1 MPQPLTNQLA
11 EQVYCRLKDDIFE
24 FRLLPGDRFSENEM
38 AERYDVS
45 RTPLR
50 DALYRLQ
57 REGYLDVGFRR
68 GWQVRALDFRYFDD
82 LYDLRIILETA
93 AIERICQM
101 PEHPAPIEELG
112 RLWLV
117 TRAEREQDGRTVSQM
132 DERFHTSVVA
142 AAGNA
147 EMAKVHAEL
156 TEKLRI
162 IRRLD
167 FTQADRID
175 ATYQEHGKII
185 ELLLRRKY
193 PETAMLLRSHIQQSK
208 LEVRKIT
215 LHRLPRPASVPE
227 RTAARCLVRRRLTDG
242 APAIGREPTAPHTRH
257 PAAPAPHQLFP

>member
-1 MPQPLTNQLA
+1 MSLPVTNQLA
-11 EQVYCRLKDDIFE
+11 EQVYGRLKEDIFE

-38 AERYDVS
+38 AERYQVS

-57 REGYLDVGFRR
+57 REGYLEVGFRR
-68 GWQVRALDFRYFDD
+68 GWQVRTLDFQYFDD

-101 PEHPAPIEELG
+101 ERQPPEIDELK
-112 RLWLV
+112 RIWLV
-117 TRAEREQDGRTVSQM
+117 SKTERLQDQRIVSQL
-132 DERFHTSVVA
+132 DERFHASMVA

-147 EMAKVHAEL
+147 EMARVHAEL

-175 ATYQEHGKII
+175 ATYQEHGKIVQLI
-185 ELLLRRKY
+185 LRRKY
-193 PETAMLLRSHIQQSK
+193 PEAAILLRSHIRQSK

-215 LHRLPRPASVPE
+215 LHRLHEARREGSAVPA
-227 RTAARCLVRRRLTDG
+227 
-242 APAIGREPTAPHTRH
+242 
-257 PAAPAPHQLFP
+257 